1 MKLGFLASHGGSN
14 MQAIIDACKDGRLSA
29 EPCVVIS
36 NNPDSPALQRAEK
49 EGIPRYHLSA
59 TTHPLP
65 EDLDERIRAVLREHS
80 VDIVILAGY
89 MKRIGPKTLDAYRGR
104 LLNIHPALLPK
115 YGGKGMY
122 GRRVHEA
129 VLASGD
135 RITGVTV
142 HVIDEE
148 YDTGPIVAQCE
159 VEVRP
164 GDTVETL
171 SERVLE
177 REHSFYVET
186 LQRIAAGQLKLGGN
200 R

>member
-1 MKLGFLASHGGSN
+1 
-14 MQAIIDACKDGRLSA
+14 MQAIIDACNDGRLSA

-89 MKRIGPKTLDAYRGR
+89 MKRRGPKTLDAYRGR